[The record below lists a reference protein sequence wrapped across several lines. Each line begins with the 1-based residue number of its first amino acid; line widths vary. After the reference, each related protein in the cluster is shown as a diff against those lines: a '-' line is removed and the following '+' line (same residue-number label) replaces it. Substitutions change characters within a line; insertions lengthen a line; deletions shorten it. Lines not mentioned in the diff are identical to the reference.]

1 MKKIKIVCLTAT
13 RADYPRIK
21 SLLQE
26 IKNDKFFSLKI
37 IVTGQ
42 HLSSFFGNT
51 YKEIIQD
58 KFKIYK
64 KIPIINK
71 KKNSLVEMTKSVGRL
86 ILILPDVLNKLKPD
100 LVLIT
105 VDRVETL
112 GAALVSSYMNFPTIH
127 VQGGEVTGTID
138 EHIRH
143 AVTKLSHVHFVANND
158 ARKRLIRLGEN
169 KKYVFNT
176 GCPYIDIINRLKIKK
191 KKYLEKKYKINL
203 KKKLIIFIQ
212 HPVTTEYEKT
222 LEQISLSLKVIKKF
236 EECQIVAFY
245 SNSDAGGLRIINEI
259 KKIKNIKFIKNM
271 ISDDFLSLMKH
282 SACIVGNSS
291 SAIREA
297 PSFSTPAVNIGS
309 RQRNRLSAKNVINVN
324 FSQKNIEHAI
334 TKCLYDKKFIKSL
347 KKIKNPYGDGTAS
360 KKIIKILKKNIDFKK
375 IVKNKVISY

>member
-1 MKKIKIVCLTAT
+1 MKKIKIVCITAT

-58 KFKIYK
+58 KFEIYK
-64 KIPIINK
+64 KIPILK
-71 KKNSLVEMTKSVGRL
+71 PKKNSLAEMTKSVGRL
-86 ILILPDVLNKLKPD
+86 ILTLPDVLNKLKPD

-176 GCPYIDIINRLKIKK
+176 GCPYIDIINKLKIKK

-222 LEQISLSLKVIKKF
+222 FKQISLSLKAVKKF
-236 EECQIVAFY
+236 KECQIVAFY

-271 ISDDFLSLMKH
+271 NSDDFLSLMKH
-282 SACIVGNSS
+282 SDCIVGNSS

-324 FSQKNIEHAI
+324 FSQKNIEYAI
-334 TKCLYDKKFIKSL
+334 SKCLYNKKFIKSL
-347 KKIKNPYGDGTAS
+347 KQIKNPYGDGTAS
-360 KKIIKILKKNIDFKK
+360 KKIIKILKKKIDFKK

>member
-222 LEQISLSLKVIKKF
+222 LKQISLSLKVIKKF

>member
-1 MKKIKIVCLTAT
+1 MKKIKIVCITAT

-58 KFKIYK
+58 KFEIYK
-64 KIPIINK
+64 KIPILK
-71 KKNSLVEMTKSVGRL
+71 PKKNSLAEMTKSVGRL
-86 ILILPDVLNKLKPD
+86 ILTLPDVLNKLKPD

-143 AVTKLSHVHFVANND
+143 AVTKLSHVHFVANKD

-176 GCPYIDIINRLKIKK
+176 GCPYIDIINKLKIKK
-191 KKYLEKKYKINL
+191 KKYFEKKYKINL

-222 LEQISLSLKVIKKF
+222 FKQISLSLKAVKKF
-236 EECQIVAFY
+236 KECQIVAFY

-271 ISDDFLSLMKH
+271 NSDDFLSLMKH
-282 SACIVGNSS
+282 SDCIVGNSS

-324 FSQKNIEHAI
+324 FSQKNIEYAI
-334 TKCLYDKKFIKSL
+334 RKCLYNKKFIKSL
-347 KKIKNPYGDGTAS
+347 KQIKNPYGDGTAS
-360 KKIIKILKKNIDFKK
+360 KKIIKILKKK
-375 IVKNKVISY
+375 

>member
-259 KKIKNIKFIKNM
+259 KKIKNIKFIKNL

>member
-1 MKKIKIVCLTAT
+1 MKKIKIVCITAT

-26 IKNDKFFSLKI
+26 IKNDKSFSLKI
-37 IVTGQ
+37 IATGQ
-42 HLSSFFGNT
+42 HLSSFFGNS
-51 YKEIIQD
+51 YKEILQD
-58 KFKIYK
+58 KFEIYK
-64 KIPIINK
+64 KIPTLKK
-71 KKNSLVEMTKSVGRL
+71 KKNSLGEMTKSVGRL
-86 ILILPDVLNKLKPD
+86 ILSLPDVLNRLKPN

-176 GCPYIDIINRLKIKK
+176 GCPYIDIINKLKIKK
-191 KKYLEKKYKINL
+191 KIYLEKKYQINF

-222 LEQISLSLKVIKKF
+222 FQQISLSLKAIKKF
-236 EECQIVAFY
+236 KECQIVAFY

-259 KKIKNIKFIKNM
+259 KKIKNIKLIKNM

-334 TKCLYDKKFIKSL
+334 NKCLYNKKFIKSL

-360 KKIIKILKKNIDFKK
+360 KKIIKILKRKIDFKK
-375 IVKNKVISY
+375 IVKDKVISY

>member
-1 MKKIKIVCLTAT
+1 
-13 RADYPRIK
+13 
-21 SLLQE
+21 
-26 IKNDKFFSLKI
+26 
-37 IVTGQ
+37 
-42 HLSSFFGNT
+42 
-51 YKEIIQD
+51 
-58 KFKIYK
+58 
-64 KIPIINK
+64 
-71 KKNSLVEMTKSVGRL
+71 
-86 ILILPDVLNKLKPD
+86 
-100 LVLIT
+100 
-105 VDRVETL
+105 
-112 GAALVSSYMNFPTIH
+112 
-127 VQGGEVTGTID
+127 
-138 EHIRH
+138 
-143 AVTKLSHVHFVANND
+143 
-158 ARKRLIRLGEN
+158 
-169 KKYVFNT
+169 
-176 GCPYIDIINRLKIKK
+176 
-191 KKYLEKKYKINL
+191 L

>member
-1 MKKIKIVCLTAT
+1 MKKLKIVCITAT

-21 SLLQE
+21 SLLHE
-26 IKNDKFFSLKI
+26 IKKDSYFSLKV

-42 HLSSFFGNT
+42 HLSPLFGNT
-51 YKEIIQD
+51 YKEIVKD
-58 KFKIYK
+58 KFQIYK
-64 KIPIINK
+64 KIPILNS
-71 KKNSLVEMTKSVGRL
+71 KKNNLSEMTKSVGRL
-86 ILILPDVLNKLKPD
+86 IIKLPDILNKLQPD

-127 VQGGEVTGTID
+127 VQGGEVSGTID

-143 AVTKLSHVHFVANND
+143 AVTKLSHIHFVANED
-158 ARKRLIRLGEN
+158 AKKRLIRLGEN

-176 GCPYIDIINRLKIKK
+176 GCPYVDIIKNLKIKK
-191 KKYLEKKYKINL
+191 KSYLEKKYQINL

-222 LEQISLSLKVIKKF
+222 RQQINLTLKAIKRF
-236 EECQIVAFY
+236 ENIEIVAFY
-245 SNSDAGGLRIINEI
+245 PNSDAGGLKIINKI
-259 KKIKNIKFIKNM
+259 KKIKNVKFIKNM

-282 SACIVGNSS
+282 SSCIVGNSS

-297 PSFSTPAVNIGS
+297 PSFATPSVNIGT
-309 RQRNRLSAKNVINVN
+309 RQRNRVSAKNVINVG
-324 FSQKNIEHAI
+324 FSQKKIESAI
-334 TKCLYDKKFIKSL
+334 SKCLYNKKFLKSL
-347 KKIKNPYGDGTAS
+347 KTIKNPYGDGVAS

-375 IVKNKVISY
+375 IVKEKVITY